1 MSKVPQGIHP
11 IPHKQRE
18 FLVILFSKLIPCLN
32 KKPTVSRYPTQ
43 NVPRISPHRNFSIT
57 SSQEFIFENKIKH
70 CLQRLDKIGV
80 ETVSLL

>member
-18 FLVILFSKLIPCLN
+18 FLVILFTKLIPYLS
-32 KKPTVSRYPTQ
+32 KK
-43 NVPRISPHRNFSIT
+43 PHRNFSIT